1 MGTNTLAGTGLV
13 FSRNLISAAPTFQ
26 ANQRTIKNGYATK
39 IGLGDLVK
47 TGSGGGAN
55 QGYIELALQGDTAM
69 LGVFAGGLQYY
80 DSNLQTI
87 VTIPWW
93 TGTATMPAG
102 VDAQCLVVSDP
113 FAVFRVQMSGG
124 PFTQSMV
131 GRNIN
136 FTAATNGAPNIA
148 GISVLTVDA
157 TTISDDPALPLRIE
171 GVVGFA
177 GGPSDPTFTNPWIE
191 VRLNSAEMLRGA
203 GV

>member
-1 MGTNTLAGTGLV
+1 MGTNTLAGNGLV

-26 ANQRTIKNGYATK
+26 ANQRAIKNGYATK

-47 TGSGGGAN
+47 TGSAGGAN
-55 QGYIELALQGDTAM
+55 QGYVELALQGDVAM

-80 DSNLQTI
+80 DSNLQQI
-87 VTIPWW
+87 VFIPWW
-93 TGTATMPAG
+93 TGTATLPAG
-102 VDAQCLVVSDP
+102 VDATCLVVSDP
-113 FAVFRVQMSGG
+113 FAVFRVQLSGG

-136 FTAATNGAPNIA
+136 FTAGTNGAPNIS
-148 GISVLTVDA
+148 GISVLTADA

-171 GVVGFA
+171 GVVGFT
-177 GGPSDPTFTNPWIE
+177 GGPQDPTFTNPLIE